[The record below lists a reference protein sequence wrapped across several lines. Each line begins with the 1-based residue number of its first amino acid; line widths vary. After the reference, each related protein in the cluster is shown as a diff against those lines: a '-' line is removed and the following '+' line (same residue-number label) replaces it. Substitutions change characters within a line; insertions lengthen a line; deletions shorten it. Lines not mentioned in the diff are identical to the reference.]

1 MKKIL
6 FLLAATAIFLGC
18 SKDDDNGDD
27 GASKY
32 TQIKITENIY
42 KYGKPFIE
50 ETFEIYTYDSN
61 KNLIEKYSNPYY
73 EQIEGRISET
83 TTYKYDDQNRLI
95 EERNGDERIEY
106 SYNDRDLI
114 SEKKLYKESGLSK
127 IYTYEYDDNK
137 RIIKEIESD
146 IWISNDYGYIS
157 EYSYNGKE
165 VTIHVTNK
173 EDGSFFWHTYQEYD
187 DRGNLIL
194 EKYSNERVQDVISRK
209 IIYEYN
215 PDGTIKTK
223 KISTSLVFDGSKFDV
238 FDYTYN
244 EDQTIHKIHISHTYK
259 SGERERIYY
268 YINK

>member
-1 MKKIL
+1 MRKIL

-95 EERNGDERIEY
+95 EERNGDQRIEY
-106 SYNDRDLI
+106 FYNNIDSI
-114 SEKKLYKESGLSK
+114 SERKLYKESGLSE
-127 IYTYEYDDNK
+127 IYTYEYDDSG
-137 RIIKEIESD
+137 RLIKEIRTRMGIKEHR
-146 IWISNDYGYIS
+146 YIS

-165 VTIHVTNK
+165 VIINVIK
-173 EDGSFFWHTYQEYD
+173 DGSFFSATHQEYD

-194 EKYSNERVQDVISRK
+194 ETYSDERVQESINRK
-209 IIYEYN
+209 FIYEYN
-215 PDGTIKTK
+215 SDGSIKTK
-223 KISTSLVFDGSKFDV
+223 KQLAPYNFDGSKFDV